1 MAIQNFKAKIKSIEE
16 ISKDVKIFT
25 LELDKG
31 ITFRAGQFLT
41 LIVEEN
47 GKRFTAPYS
56 IASSPKEKKQI
67 QFAIKLVNA
76 GNVTS
81 RLWKKIEGDEI
92 NLMGPR
98 GGFGIKNND
107 KDNLIFIGTGTGIA
121 PLKSMIKSL
130 LEENT
135 KKSLTLIFGER
146 FENQILFEKELQELE
161 NKYKNFK
168 FIRVIS
174 KPSENYVGRS
184 EPVYTY
190 INATRD
196 VEIGNSEA
204 YLCGMSEMVE
214 ECKEKLIKNGMEE
227 ENIFFE
233 KY

>member
-25 LELDKG
+25 LELDKE

-81 RLWKKIEGDEI
+81 RLWKKMEGDEL
-92 NLMGPR
+92 NLMGPS

-174 KPSENYVGRS
+174 KPSENYVGKKGHVQ
-184 EPVYTY
+184 E
-190 INATRD
+190 NLGD
-196 VEIGNSEA
+196 LEIGNSEA

-214 ECKEKLIKNGMEE
+214 ECKEKLIKMGMPKED
-227 ENIFFE
+227 IFFE

>member
-25 LELDKG
+25 LELDKE

-81 RLWKKIEGDEI
+81 RLWKKMEGDEL
-92 NLMGPR
+92 NLMGPS

-121 PLKSMIKSL
+121 PLKSTIKSL

-174 KPSENYVGRS
+174 KPSENYVGKKGHVQ
-184 EPVYTY
+184 E
-190 INATRD
+190 NLGD
-196 VEIGNSEA
+196 LEIGNSEA